1 MVIIAVIIAV
11 VVIVVVILLR
21 ERLLELSINGK
32 EASMQAKMEGKNKT
46 PSGNQDDKPV
56 SVVFRGNKLRG
67 EGQYRMRGADFSE
80 NDVDGKQNI
89 ELGYDESSNNVQ
101 PQEEQ

>member
-1 MVIIAVIIAV
+1 MVIVAVVIAI

-21 ERLLELSINGK
+21 DRLLELSINGR
-32 EASMQAKMEGKNKT
+32 EASMQAKMEGKRKT
-46 PSGNQDDKPV
+46 PLEDQDDQPV

-80 NDVDGKQNI
+80 NDVDGKQKI
-89 ELGYDESSNNVQ
+89 ELGYDESSGNVQ
-101 PQEEQ
+101 PEEEQ